1 MKSRIMKLKQVKVFE
16 TETIAHLNWA
26 HEVLEIFEGR
36 EDTTTYLIWSSENY
50 YEKQA
55 FDIYL
60 IEECGCQEGEKIIIE
75 RGNW

>member
-1 MKSRIMKLKQVKVFE
+1 MKLKEIKVFE
-16 TETIAHLNWA
+16 TETISHLNWV

-36 EDTTTYLIWSSENY
+36 EDTTTYLIWSSANNESF
-50 YEKQA
+50 EKSA

>member
-1 MKSRIMKLKQVKVFE
+1 MKLKKVKVFE
-16 TETIAHLNWA
+16 TETISDLNWA

-36 EDTTTYLIWSSENY
+36 EDTTTYQIWSSKYSDLE
-50 YEKQA
+50 QIA